1 MIMIIKLQ
9 ISKHKKFKSYKEEEV
24 TYSGTSVKIILFP
37 DDNQRIPF
45 LHINLFQRCYMKIQ
59 NVYIV

>member
-1 MIMIIKLQ
+1 MTIKLQ
-9 ISKHKKFKSYKEEEV
+9 MGKHKQFKSYKEEEV
-24 TYSGTSVKIILFP
+24 TNYGTSLKIILFP

-45 LHINLFQRCYMKIQ
+45 LHMNLFQRCYMKMQ